1 MSIVDNLRVDLGNKG
16 LTGVLISGNN
26 ISGSR
31 EDLVAK
37 NISQTRIPDKGE
49 FPDMFTGFESRFG
62 DYTFNST
69 HRENE
74 IRIIAIIDK
83 YTAKIASIPAGSN
96 PMRTV
101 IYRDL
106 KTMQVSYFDIHKYT
120 HYTND
125 YGYENI
131 MQTNIQ
137 VEDIISPDVEI
148 YSSPAKDGDLY
159 KLGVNANVAFMTT
172 LETTEDC
179 FPISESLANRLS
191 PKSIEIK
198 SINIDMR
205 RYPLNLYGDDETY
218 RIFSNIGDH
227 VNPDGVLCAFRP
239 LRRCSAISDLQE
251 NKLQQLNHLFDHKI
265 YAHPGAQVVD
275 IEVYFDVRGELP
287 SRIFEQIK
295 IYHEARLSYWK
306 EIVQVYETVKNLEL
320 SHKFN
325 TLVARAMGRIL
336 AAKLPVAGLGKCP
349 KAFLSD
355 GFNPINLRVDIM
367 LVHQV
372 VVNNG
377 HKFAGRDGAKG
388 VGIIKPDEEMPIN
401 DYGVRADICIDLIS
415 VIKRTNIIQ
424 FYEQFINCILKYQAQ
439 HLHELGSIEN
449 QFARIVEVLTDINP
463 EYGKLIAEMH
473 PTIDLQTAYINEC
486 RNDTIKICIP
496 SGCDSIDSEMV
507 KRIIS
512 KYHIPI
518 SPVEFVI
525 NTTSGKKKVRTKE
538 PVLIG
543 TKYLFLLSKY
553 PKPLAPGYGYVN
565 KCHVPINPGSSNNAP
580 IGATPIRFGESESR
594 IFATTT
600 DIPTILRLKCLYSGS
615 RIGPKAMIG
624 SLMNTPN
631 PSQLERVGVSTE
643 ELYDDNPSIQIAH
656 HMFQTCGLNVQRSL
670 IDRKEAEQIFED
682 LKLLS

>member
-1 MSIVDNLRVDLGNKG
+1 MAITDNLRVDLGNKG
-16 LTGVLISGNN
+16 LTGLLIPGNN

-31 EDLVAK
+31 EDLFAK
-37 NISQTRIPDKGE
+37 NCTQTRIPQNGE
-49 FPDMFTGFESRFG
+49 FPDTFTGYESVFG
-62 DYTFNST
+62 EYTFNSSR
-69 HRENE
+69 RENE

-83 YTAKIASIPAGSN
+83 YTTKIASIPAGSN

-101 IYRDL
+101 IFRDM
-106 KTMQVSYFDIHKYT
+106 KTGEVDYFDIHRYT

-131 MQTNIQ
+131 MRRNIQ
-137 VEDIISPDVEI
+137 VDDIIPPETEI
-148 YSSPAKDGDLY
+148 YSSPAKDGDIY

-179 FPISESLANRLS
+179 FPISESLANKLS
-191 PKSIEIK
+191 PKSIEVK
-198 SINIDMR
+198 SISIDMR
-205 RYPLNLYGDDETY
+205 RYPLNLYGDADNY
-218 RIFSNIGDH
+218 KIIPNIGEH

-239 LRRCSAISDLQE
+239 LRRFSAMSDLQE
-251 NKLQQLNHLFDHKI
+251 DKLTQINHLFDNKI
-265 YAHPGAQVVD
+265 YAHPNAQVVD
-275 IEVYFDVRGELP
+275 IDVYFDVRGELP
-287 SRIFEQIK
+287 SRIYEQIK
-295 IYHEARLSYWK
+295 TYHEARLVYWK
-306 EIVQVYETVKNLEL
+306 EIIQIYDTVKNLPI

-325 TLVARAMGRIL
+325 TLVARAMGRVL
-336 AAKLPVAGLGKCP
+336 ASKQPVVGLGKWP

-355 GFNPINLRVDIM
+355 GFNPINLRIDIM

-388 VGIIKPDEEMPIN
+388 VGIVKPDEEMPIN

-415 VIKRTNIIQ
+415 VIKRTNVIQ

-439 HLHELGSIEN
+439 HLHELGTIDN
-449 QFARIVEVLTDINP
+449 QFNRIVEVLTDINP
-463 EYGKLIAEMH
+463 EYGKLISEMH
-473 PTIDLQTAYINEC
+473 QTPEQRLEYVEEC
-486 RNDTIKICIP
+486 KADTIKICVP
-496 SGCDSIDSEMV
+496 SGCDTIDSDMV

-512 KYHIPI
+512 KYHVPI

-525 NTTSGKKKVRTKE
+525 NTDRGKEKVRTEE

-543 TKYLFLLSKY
+543 TKYIFLLSKY

-565 KCHVPINPGSSNNAP
+565 KCHVPVNPGSSNNAP

-594 IFATTT
+594 IFAATIK
-600 DIPTILRLKCLYSGS
+600 IPTILRLKCLYSGS
-615 RIGPKAMIG
+615 RIGPDLMIKK
-624 SLMNTPN
+624 LMSTSH
-631 PSQLERVGVSTE
+631 PSQIDRVPVSTE

-656 HMFQTCGLNVQRSL
+656 HMFQTAGINVQKSL
-670 IDRKEAEQIFED
+670 IAKEEAEAIFES
-682 LKLLS
+682 LKLL